1 MVYVIEGSFLEKL
14 GAETVSSF
22 MPKDK
27 VILLSF
33 KEEAFSVST
42 VKILSS
48 LRAELDIREMPKGK
62 NDEENKL
69 ILSVMIGRI
78 IEKENTDKIKVY
90 SKTLDFA
97 INNEDIAHDLGLVS
111 VKTKGKISKAE
122 KNAPKVKSKRGRKP
136 KTVNEEKTVNSK
148 KTVKPSKTEKPSK
161 AVKVKTVNT
170 KTDKKP
176 EKIKTAEKEK
186 KVPAPKKTEKPDKA
200 IKIAEKAPKTDVME
214 LINKKGSESVKALAE
229 RKKEEIIKAV
239 KEAMDANIG
248 LKTKLELYIREEGWE
263 DIWKIISPEFNNLR

>member
-14 GAETVSSF
+14 GVETISSF

-27 VILLSF
+27 IILLSF
-33 KEEAFSVST
+33 KEEAFSVSM

-78 IEKENTDKIKVY
+78 IEKENTDKIKIY

-97 INNEDIAHDLGLVS
+97 INNEDIAHELGFVS

-122 KNAPKVKSKRGRKP
+122 KNAPKTKSKRGRKP
-136 KTVNEEKTVNSK
+136 KTAGEEKTVNDK
-148 KTVKPSKTEKPSK
+148 KAVKPSKTVKVNAKKSK
-161 AVKVKTVNT
+161 ALSVKA
-170 KTDKKP
+170 DKKP
-176 EKIKTAEKEK
+176 EKIKIVEKEK
-186 KVPAPKKTEKPDKA
+186 KVPAVKRTEKPDKA
-200 IKIAEKAPKTDVME
+200 LKTAEKAPKTDVME

-229 RKKEEIIKAV
+229 KKKAEIIKAV
-239 KEAMDANIG
+239 KEATDANIG
-248 LKTKLELYIREEGWE
+248 LKTKLELSIREEGWE
-263 DIWKIISPEFNNLR
+263 DIWKIISPEFDNLR